1 MVMYSYDQVLTDVR
15 QVYEQLNGVKA
26 PKIDPRSPR
35 FPLPKGVDPVS
46 LVQNEINYLNLF
58 LLNSGMSGR
67 LSKVP
72 TWMPNS
78 EVFETP
84 KEYVIDLELAG
95 VSKDDVQVQ
104 HFNHLLV
111 VRGARRFQRKSD
123 DAVYHGS
130 DRVYG
135 TFERQ
140 YPLPAYLE
148 PDRLR
153 TSWNDGVLELRIP
166 KSGTPEKPEEDE
178 KTGKR
183 PAAGTAKS

>member
-1 MVMYSYDQVLTDVR
+1 MEMYSYDQVLSDVR

-26 PKIDPRSPR
+26 PKIDPKNPR
-35 FPLPKGVDPVS
+35 FPLPRGVDPVS

-58 LLNSGMSGR
+58 LLNSGMSLR

-84 KEYVIDLELAG
+84 KEYGIDLELAG
-95 VSKDDVQVQ
+95 VGKDDVQIQ
-104 HFNHLLV
+104 HFNNLLV
-111 VRGARRFQRKSD
+111 VRGARRFRRRSD

-135 TFERQ
+135 TFERV
-140 YPLPAYLE
+140 YGLPAYLDPE
-148 PDRLR
+148 RLR
-153 TSWNDGVLELRIP
+153 TSWNDGVLEIRIA
-166 KSGTPEKPEEDE
+166 KSGPPEKSDEDE
-178 KTGKR
+178 KGSKR
-183 PAAGTAKS
+183 PAPSTAKS